1 METEIIEY
9 KNIDKILENINITS
23 LNNILN
29 DNDKILINDNTFYF
43 SILLPD
49 MGDEVSI
56 NIDKSL
62 TNTFYEKGLDY
73 SSLLKSNIP
82 YMNIYKIVF
91 ALDKKKYIIIE
102 DIDVL
107 NFLKS
112 ENKLLNTFVDII
124 DKCEKDYRRID
135 EILYN
140 IKKKVTFINF
150 FDSYH
155 IIEYTDKLLLYTL
168 NYDNL
173 IKDMIMVSSRIVI
186 DVDYD
191 KTKNKDHLIFKNRIT
206 IFKNNIDNLHNNL
219 EQTRRGTMQR
229 IAYLDSGTSRILTI
243 VASIFLPTSFLIST
257 LSMPYKGVPLRNV
270 WYGYYVV
277 ITIIIMIFIISFMYF
292 YKDFLIIYNNK
303 S

>member
-257 LSMPYKGVPLRNV
+257 LSMPHKGVPLRNV
-270 WYGYYVV
+270 WYGYYVI
-277 ITIIIMIFIISFMYF
+277 ITIIIMIFIISFIYF